1 MVGVAPEDMVWNYD
15 TTYAL
20 GLYKTM
26 GRTLGIWPLDNKSF
40 VTKMRLTFIIFLQ
53 VWTCIDISKK
63 LLIKSDCGTIIE
75 TMDVISW
82 IVCGLLTA
90 IKVIFLTIYK
100 DKMYPIIYSAV
111 EDWSTIV
118 DKQSRFIMLQYAY
131 VGRIVAIIQM
141 SGAYIACFIQLFT
154 RLPFIISFWNDGL
167 NSTVA
172 VQGVPPWPSCWVSA
186 DMTFYHYIF
195 HFIVQSFI
203 LLVIGTVYN
212 GCDTFFFGIAMHI
225 CGQFVVFQKNFRH
238 LHAMDNSI
246 LNVNQL
252 KYFVKRHKYLLELA
266 DNFEETY
273 NLVILIHVGAAT
285 VLICASGI
293 VVLISL
299 QSLDLVTIG
308 GMMMRISL
316 TYVILFMYSY
326 AGEKLCNEVANIQMA
341 VYNISWYEMPIA
353 TRKDMIFMIMR
364 CNSPFNLTAGKL
376 CDMNLSNFANI
387 VKSMASY
394 FSILRL
400 MLIEK

>member
-1 MVGVAPEDMVWNYD
+1 
-15 TTYAL
+15 
-20 GLYKTM
+20 
-26 GRTLGIWPLDNKSF
+26 
-40 VTKMRLTFIIFLQ
+40 
-53 VWTCIDISKK
+53 
-63 LLIKSDCGTIIE
+63 
-75 TMDVISW
+75 MDVISW

-100 DKMYPIIYSAV
+100 HKMYPIICSAV

-154 RLPFIISFWNDGL
+154 RLPFIISFWNDGF

-238 LHAMDNSI
+238 LHAMNNSI

-285 VLICASGI
+285 VLICASGNFYI
-293 VVLISL
+293 YT
-299 QSLDLVTIG
+299 LVK
-308 GMMMRISL
+308 
-316 TYVILFMYSY
+316 F
-326 AGEKLCNEVANIQMA
+326 KN
-341 VYNISWYEMPIA
+341 
-353 TRKDMIFMIMR
+353 
-364 CNSPFNLTAGKL
+364 
-376 CDMNLSNFANI
+376 
-387 VKSMASY
+387 
-394 FSILRL
+394 
-400 MLIEK
+400 